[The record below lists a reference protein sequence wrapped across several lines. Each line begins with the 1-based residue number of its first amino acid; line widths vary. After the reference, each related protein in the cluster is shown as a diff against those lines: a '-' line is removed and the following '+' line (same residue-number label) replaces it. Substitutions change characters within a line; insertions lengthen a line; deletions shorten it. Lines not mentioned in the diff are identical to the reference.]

1 MDNERL
7 LRLRQV
13 MDRLGIAKSTV
24 YKFVKLGIIP
34 RPIKLGA
41 ASVWV
46 ESEIDDCVATVISA
60 SRARSDH
67 PTEAGR

>member
-7 LRLRQV
+7 LRLPQV
-13 MDRLGIAKSTV
+13 MDRLGIARSTV

-34 RPIKLGA
+34 APIKLGT

-46 ESEIDDCVATVISA
+46 ESQIDDCIATLISA
-60 SRARSDH
+60 SRAHSDH